1 MTKIIARDIWKQ
13 LSTTAK
19 KSRRPAYVAV
29 AFFGQGA
36 ARQLP
41 LPEGSRLVVNAG
53 ERTVKGGVT
62 CPAELKK
69 LVNKG
74 VRVYSIDNL
83 HAKVFVLGNTA
94 FIGSA
99 NVSQLSANGHIEA
112 MVATTEPDAV
122 EDARQFVR
130 DLCLQEL
137 GPEEL
142 DRLQA
147 MYRPPRIPG
156 SGGRRKTQKHHTAKP
171 ALRRVLLAQLA
182 LGHPPEGSESTQ
194 EDGRRIARKHQK
206 QPKLYVIDDFWNRG
220 QCSYRRGDT
229 VVQVVKEDDGRQMI
243 SPPGNV
249 VHTRVW
255 RRGTRKCT
263 FVYVEVPQRKR
274 IALDRLA
281 TRLGSGAKKRLR
293 RGGQISRD
301 FAKKLLA
308 AWNK

>member
-1 MTKIIARDIWKQ
+1 M
-13 LSTTAK
+13 STTAE
-19 KSRRPAYVAV
+19 KSRRPGYVAV

-36 ARQLP
+36 AKLLP

-53 ERTVKGGVT
+53 ERTVKAGLT

-99 NVSQLSANGHIEA
+99 NVSRLSANTHVEA
-112 MVATTEPDAV
+112 MLATTESGAV

-130 DLCLQEL
+130 DLCLHEL

-147 MYRPPRIPG
+147 MYRPPRFPG
-156 SGGRRKTQKHHTAKP
+156 NGRARRSQGKRNGEP
-171 ALRRVLLAQLA
+171 ELRRVLLAQLK
-182 LGHPPEGSESTQ
+182 LIPPPEGSESA
-194 EDGRRIARKHQK
+194 EESGRKVAEKRQKH
-206 QPKLYVIDDFWNRG
+206 PRRHILEDFWHFG
-220 QCSYRRGDT
+220 KCPYRRGDT
-229 VVQVVKEDDGRQMI
+229 VVQILNDGNGRRMI

-249 VHTRVW
+249 VHTRKW
-255 RRGTRKCT
+255 ARGTKKCT
-263 FVYVEVPQRKR
+263 FIYVELQKR
-274 IALDRLA
+274 RRMALDRLA
-281 TRLGSGAKKRLR
+281 SRMGGDAKKRLER
-293 RGGQISRD
+293 AGQVSRN
-301 FAKKLLA
+301 FAERLLA
-308 AWNK
+308 AWNR